1 VEINNSMTPKSV
13 PSIIFCILCPLLAFP
28 QTDSS
33 SVNKKKLIIA
43 STSVGVAYT
52 ASMIVLGNAWYDDAP
67 KQSFHFFND
76 APEWK
81 QMDKAGHFYSAF
93 HLADNA
99 SSVLRSCNVSQRRS
113 DIIGAITGT
122 VILSSIEVFDGY
134 SAAYGAS
141 ASDIAA
147 NLAGT
152 LLYLG
157 QSWKWNEVRIHPRFS
172 FHRTAL
178 AKDRPDVL
186 GRGASELLKNYNG
199 QTLWLSVDVAK
210 FAPNSRWPKW
220 LSVAGGYGAE
230 NMLYARDGQNQ
241 SVGLDPYRQ
250 YYLSLDVDLT
260 AIPVRSKF
268 LKTLLKVAN
277 IIKIPAPTLEFSHKG
292 VRAHALYF

>member
-1 VEINNSMTPKSV
+1 MTHRVFIVLALFIS
-13 PSIIFCILCPLLAFP
+13 CPLISFS
-28 QTDSS
+28 QSDST

-52 ASMIVLGNAWYDDAP
+52 ASMIALGNAWYDDTP

-99 SSVLRSCNVSQRRS
+99 SSVLRSCNLSQRKS

-122 VILSSIEVFDGY
+122 VILSSIEIFDGY

-141 ASDIAA
+141 ASDLAA

-152 LLYLG
+152 LFYVG
-157 QSWKWNEVRIHPRFS
+157 QSWTWNEVRIHPKFS

-186 GRGASELLKNYNG
+186 GSGASEFLKNYNG
-199 QTLWLSVDVAK
+199 QTIWLSFDVAK
-210 FAPNSRWPKW
+210 FARNSKWPKW

-230 NMLYARDGQNQ
+230 NMLYARDTQNQ
-241 SVGLDPYRQ
+241 SAGLDPYRQ

-260 AIPVRSKF
+260 AIPVRSRF

-277 IIKIPAPTLEFSHKG
+277 IIKIPAPTIEFSRKG
-292 VRAHALYF
+292 VKAHALYF